1 MYVQS
6 IGDSVQFNGAAKLVT
21 IQLNLVQIVFLI
33 Q

>member
-21 IQLNLVQIVFLI
+21 IQNLVQIVFLI